1 MAKQSHPVPRRVPD
15 WLHHELLNWSR
26 WCWLGPLPHP
36 LPPDRCGSIECE
48 YTRYRISEYGSDAP
62 RILPNERN
70 AERVDAIWRS
80 LPAWPKQVLR
90 AEYPQYQES
99 GRAEFGR
106 VGAARR
112 LGLRLVD
119 YEAALVVAIGRV
131 ADAFGGPR

>member
-1 MAKQSHPVPRRVPD
+1 MANSSRSVQRRVPD

-36 LPPDRCGSIECE
+36 LPANRCGSAERD
-48 YTRYRISEYGSDAP
+48 YTRHRIGEIEDAPP

-70 AERVDAIWRS
+70 AERVDVVWRS
-80 LPAWPKQVLR
+80 LPPRPRQVLR
-90 AEYPQYQES
+90 AEYPQYFES

-119 YEAALVVAIGRV
+119 YESALVVAIGRV
-131 ADAFGGPR
+131 ADAFGGQR